1 MKYGLLVGFLSL
13 LLVAPTRADEVET
26 STGVICNTQKQMER
40 FVVLNDA
47 DPQGAIR
54 AVNAEEH
61 DPTACAV
68 ASLAFVRGGNPVTVR
83 KRDATFQ
90 IVPILVVGV
99 VTPDGVRGIIP
110 AVYFSLF
117 KVEERSA

>member
-1 MKYGLLVGFLSL
+1 MKIGLLVGVLSL

-26 STGVICNTQKQMER
+26 STGVICNTQRQMER

-47 DPQGAIR
+47 DPQSAIR

-61 DPTACAV
+61 DPAACAV

-117 KVEERSA
+117 RVEERSA

>member
-1 MKYGLLVGFLSL
+1 MKIGLLVGVLSL
-13 LLVAPTRADEVET
+13 LLVAPTRAEEVET

-40 FVVLNDA
+40 FVMLNDA
-47 DPQGAIR
+47 DPQSAIR

-61 DPTACAV
+61 DPAACAV

-117 KVEERSA
+117 RVEERSA

>member
-1 MKYGLLVGFLSL
+1 MKYGLMVGFLSL
-13 LLVAPTRADEVET
+13 LLLAPAHAEEVET

-40 FVVLNDA
+40 FVALNDA
-47 DPQGAIR
+47 DPQSAIR

-61 DPTACAV
+61 DPAACAV

-83 KRDATFQ
+83 RRDATFQ
-90 IVPILVVGV
+90 IVAILVVGV
-99 VTPDGVRGIIP
+99 VTPDGVRGIVP

>member
-1 MKYGLLVGFLSL
+1 MTPDCFPHRSPIRL
-13 LLVAPTRADEVET
+13 RA
-26 STGVICNTQKQMER
+26 SR
-40 FVVLNDA
+40 FV
-47 DPQGAIR
+47 
-54 AVNAEEH
+54 AVA
-61 DPTACAV
+61 TACAV

-117 KVEERSA
+117 RVEERSA

>member
-1 MKYGLLVGFLSL
+1 MKFGLLVGFLSL
-13 LLVAPTRADEVET
+13 LLIAPTPAEEIET

-40 FVVLNDA
+40 FVTLNDA
-47 DPQGAIR
+47 DPHSAIR

-99 VTPDGVRGIIP
+99 ITRDGVRGIVP

-117 KVEERSA
+117 RVEERSA

>member
-1 MKYGLLVGFLSL
+1 MKFGLLVGFLSL
-13 LLVAPTRADEVET
+13 LLFAPAHADEVET

-40 FVVLNDA
+40 FVALNDA
-47 DPQGAIR
+47 DPQTAIR
-54 AVNAEEH
+54 AVNAEAQ

-68 ASLAFVRGGNPVTVR
+68 ASLAFVRGGNSLTVR
-83 KRDATFQ
+83 SKGATFQ

-99 VTPDGVRGIIP
+99 VTPNGVRGIIP

-117 KVEERSA
+117 KVEERAA

>member
-1 MKYGLLVGFLSL
+1 MKFSVMVGFLSL
-13 LLVAPTRADEVET
+13 LLFAPAHADEIET
-26 STGVICNTQKQMER
+26 STGVICNTQRQIER
-40 FVVLNDA
+40 FVALNDA
-47 DPQGAIR
+47 DPQSAIR
-54 AVNAEEH
+54 AVNAEEQ

-68 ASLAFVRGGNPVTVR
+68 ASLAFVRGGSPVTVR
-83 KRDATFQ
+83 KKDATFQ

-99 VTPDGVRGIIP
+99 VTPEGVRGVVP

>member
-1 MKYGLLVGFLSL
+1 MKYGLTVGFLSL
-13 LLVAPTRADEVET
+13 LLIAPVRADEVET

-40 FVVLNDA
+40 FVALNDA
-47 DPQGAIR
+47 DPHGAIR

-68 ASLAFVRGGNPVTVR
+68 ASLSFVRGGKPVTVR
-83 KRDATFQ
+83 SKDATFQ

-99 VTPDGVRGIIP
+99 VTRDGVRAVVP

-117 KVEERSA
+117 RVEERMA

>member
-1 MKYGLLVGFLSL
+1 MKFGLTFGFLFVL
-13 LLVAPTRADEVET
+13 LFAPARADEVET
-26 STGVICNTQKQMER
+26 STGVICNTRKQMER
-40 FVVLNDA
+40 FVALNEA
-47 DPQGAIR
+47 DPESAIR

-83 KRDATFQ
+83 RKDATFQ
-90 IVPILVVGV
+90 IVPILVVGI
-99 VTPDGVRGIIP
+99 VTRDGVRGVVP

-117 KVEERSA
+117 KVDERMA

>member
-1 MKYGLLVGFLSL
+1 MKIGLLVGFLSL

-47 DPQGAIR
+47 DPRTAIR

-68 ASLAFVRGGNPVTVR
+68 ASLAFVRGSNSVTVR
-83 KRDATFQ
+83 KRDTTFQ

-117 KVEERSA
+117 RVEERSA

>member
-1 MKYGLLVGFLSL
+1 MKFGLTFGFLSL
-13 LLVAPTRADEVET
+13 LLLAPVHADEVEI

-40 FVVLNDA
+40 FVALNDA
-47 DPQGAIR
+47 DPRSAIR
-54 AVNAEEH
+54 AVNTEEN

-83 KRDATFQ
+83 WKDATFQ
-90 IVPILVVGV
+90 IVPILVVGI
-99 VTPDGVRGIIP
+99 VTRDGVRGVAP

-117 KVEERSA
+117 KVEERMA

>member
-1 MKYGLLVGFLSL
+1 MKIGLLVGVLSL

-26 STGVICNTQKQMER
+26 STGVICNTAKQMER
-40 FVVLNDA
+40 FVMLNDA
-47 DPQGAIR
+47 DPPSAVR
-54 AVNAEEH
+54 AVNAEVH

-117 KVEERSA
+117 RVEERSA

>member
-1 MKYGLLVGFLSL
+1 MKPGVMVGFLSL
-13 LLVAPTRADEVET
+13 LLLAPAHADEVET

-40 FVVLNDA
+40 FVDLNEA
-47 DPQGAIR
+47 DPQSAIR
-54 AVNAEEH
+54 AVNAEAN

-68 ASLAFVRGGNPVTVR
+68 ASLAFVRGNHSVSVR
-83 KRDATFQ
+83 KNDATFQ

-99 VTPDGVRGIIP
+99 VTPDGVRGIAP

-117 KVEERSA
+117 RVEERSA

>member
-1 MKYGLLVGFLSL
+1 MKIGLLVGFLSL

-47 DPQGAIR
+47 DPQSAIR

-61 DPTACAV
+61 DPAACAV

-117 KVEERSA
+117 RVEERSA

>member
-1 MKYGLLVGFLSL
+1 MKFSVMVGFLSL
-13 LLVAPTRADEVET
+13 LLFAPAQADEIET
-26 STGVICNTQKQMER
+26 STGVICNTQRQIER
-40 FVVLNDA
+40 FVALNDA
-47 DPQGAIR
+47 DPQSAIR
-54 AVNAEEH
+54 AVNAEEQ

-68 ASLAFVRGGNPVTVR
+68 ASLAFVRGGRPVTVR
-83 KRDATFQ
+83 KKDATFQ

-99 VTPDGVRGIIP
+99 VTPDGVRGVVP

>member
-1 MKYGLLVGFLSL
+1 MKFSVMVGFLSVL
-13 LLVAPTRADEVET
+13 LLAPARADEIET
-26 STGVICNTQKQMER
+26 STGVICNTQRQIER
-40 FVVLNDA
+40 FVALNDA
-47 DPQGAIR
+47 DPQSAIR
-54 AVNAEEH
+54 AVNAEEQ

-68 ASLAFVRGGNPVTVR
+68 ASLAFVRGGSPVTVR
-83 KRDATFQ
+83 KKDATFQ

-99 VTPDGVRGIIP
+99 VTPEGVRGVVP

>member
-1 MKYGLLVGFLSL
+1 MKIGLLVGFLL
-13 LLVAPTRADEVET
+13 LLVAPMRADEVET
-26 STGVICNTQKQMER
+26 STGVICNTQRQMER

-47 DPQGAIR
+47 DPQSAIR

-68 ASLAFVRGGNPVTVR
+68 ASLAFVRGSNPVTVR

-99 VTPDGVRGIIP
+99 VTPDGVRGISP

-117 KVEERSA
+117 RVEERSA

>member
-1 MKYGLLVGFLSL
+1 MKFGLVVVWGSL
-13 LLVAPTRADEVET
+13 LWSAPARADEIET
-26 STGVICNTQKQMER
+26 STGVICNTQQQMER
-40 FVVLNDA
+40 FVALNDA
-47 DPQGAIR
+47 DPQSAIR
-54 AVNAEEH
+54 AVNDEVH

-83 KRDATFQ
+83 KKDATFQ

-99 VTPDGVRGIIP
+99 VTPDGVRGVIP

-117 KVEERSA
+117 KVEERTA